1 MSQSPPAPPQSVF
14 LIPCLKDDRSTTL
27 HLISLLYPQITNAGK
42 LLPSIDI
49 LFQGV
54 LQRERSMHAGHPCH
68 ESRIQS
74 AWPGFPPLDRGI
86 GGHSNSSLT
95 APIPFPSWPHP
106 PPKPVKTSSSDLP
119 IWTLTND
126 TAELLDYKFESDG
139 RPLRPNTLPRKWP
152 TSCPSGT

>member
-1 MSQSPPAPPQSVF
+1 MSQSPPVPR
-14 LIPCLKDDRSTTL
+14 RS
-27 HLISLLYPQITNAGK
+27 ITNAGK

-54 LQRERSMHAGHPCH
+54 LQRERSMHTGHPSQ

-74 AWPGFPPLDRGI
+74 AWPGFIDMVGPQPPLDRGI
-86 GGHSNSSLT
+86 GGHLNSSLT

-106 PPKPVKTSSSDLP
+106 PPKTLNHLPPQEPVRTSSSDLP

-126 TAELLDYKFESDG
+126 TEELLDYKFESDG
-139 RPLRPNTLPRKWP
+139 RPIRPNTLPPKWP
-152 TSCPSGT
+152 TSCPSVYQGDQK